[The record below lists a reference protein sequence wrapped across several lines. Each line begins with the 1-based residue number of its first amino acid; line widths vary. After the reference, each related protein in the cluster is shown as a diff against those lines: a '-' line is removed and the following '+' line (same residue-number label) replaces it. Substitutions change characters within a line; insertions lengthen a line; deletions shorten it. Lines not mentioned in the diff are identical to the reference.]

1 MMLRGKACVNRAN
14 SCSDVLVSGLA
25 QGCFAAEN
33 RDLGFSE
40 SSMSL
45 LHSVQQQAS
54 RNGLNLFGLVDAKRF
69 DGCQPREQRTD
80 AVQPDCG
87 TIMVFGTAGR
97 SLRFESQ
104 RQDRQIPQS
113 MTDDQVDEL
122 AVAGAMSA
130 VADLSQHG
138 VRGQLLDAR
147 RPRINFG
154 QLAEA
159 AGFGIVSPVSG
170 LLLHPEF
177 GPWVRVRA
185 AVLLP
190 GQPFGAIVDAS
201 ITDRFRPC
209 SSCQKPCVAACPS
222 AVHDGLG
229 NTDPGRCA
237 DSRNRGGCDT
247 GCHSRMACPVGA
259 EHADQAGPML
269 HAHSVGLRT
278 MQRWFGLG
286 WWRMVPRMFRGRPR
300 A

>member
-1 MMLRGKACVNRAN
+1 MDPGKVWPDRAQT
-14 SCSDVLVSGLA
+14 CLDVFVSGLA

-33 RDLGFSE
+33 KSLEVSE
-40 SSMSL
+40 FLMSL

-69 DGCQPREQRTD
+69 DGCQPREQRAD

-87 TIMVFGTAGR
+87 TIMVLGTAGR
-97 SLRFESQ
+97 SLWGEFQ
-104 RQDRQIPQS
+104 RQGRQIPQS
-113 MTDDQVDEL
+113 MTDNQVDEL
-122 AVAGAMSA
+122 AVAGATA
-130 VADLSQHG
+130 VVTDLWRHG
-138 VRGQLLDAR
+138 VRGQLVDAR

-190 GQPFGAIVDAS
+190 GQPFGAIADAS

-209 SSCQKPCVAACPS
+209 CSCLKPCIAACPS
-222 AVHDGLG
+222 AVHDGMG
-229 NTDPGRCA
+229 NSDRGRCA
-237 DSRNRGGCDT
+237 DSRHHGSCEM

-259 EHADQAGPML
+259 EHADQSGPML
-269 HAHSVGLRT
+269 HAHSVGRRT
-278 MQRWFGLG
+278 MQRWYGFG
-286 WWRMVPRMFRGRPR
+286 WWRMVPRMFRGGPR